1 MMKKL
6 FVTLLSI
13 VYVSLVAAQLKPIK
27 YQDGP
32 QTLNGWMTS
41 TDKSKKGVLILPA
54 WKGADHESK
63 QTALELQKLGYHA
76 FIADI
81 YGEGNVPHD
90 NATAAKI
97 AGYYKTNY
105 QEFVHRIQIALK
117 TFIDLGVDADEI
129 VVIGYCFGGT
139 GALETARAQ
148 LPVKG
153 VVSIHGGL
161 SKGDRPNGPVS
172 TKVLVLH
179 GAEDKS
185 VPESD
190 VEAFRQELKAANT
203 DWQLIYYAG
212 CGHTWTNPESPE
224 YNEVMAKRS
233 WNHLVMF
240 LEEVLN

>member
-1 MMKKL
+1 MKNL
-6 FVTLLSI
+6 FATTILCFFITS
-13 VYVSLVAAQLKPIK
+13 SFAQLHPVK
-27 YQDGP
+27 YQDGD
-32 QTLNGWMTS
+32 QTLNAWYTS
-41 TDKSKKGVLILPA
+41 VENSKKGVLILPA
-54 WKGADHESK
+54 WKGVDHEAR
-63 QTALELQKLGYHA
+63 QAALDLQKLGYHT

-81 YGEGNVPHD
+81 YGEGNIPQD
-90 NATAAKI
+90 NASAAKI
-97 AGYYKTNY
+97 ATFYKTNHKDY
-105 QEFVHRIQIALK
+105 VHRIQLALK
-117 TFIDLGVDADEI
+117 TFIELGIDANEI

-161 SKGDRPNGPVS
+161 SKGDRPHDDIN

-190 VEAFRQELKAANT
+190 VEALRQELKLSNA

-212 CGHTWTNPESPE
+212 CGHTWTNPESKD

-233 WNHLVMF
+233 WRHLEVF
-240 LEEVLN
+240 LEEVLK

>member
-54 WKGADHESK
+54 WKGVDQEARDA
-63 QTALELQKLGYHA
+63 ALELHQLGYHT

-81 YGEGNVPHD
+81 YGEGNTPID
-90 NATAAKI
+90 NASAAKS

-105 QEFVHRIQIALK
+105 EAYVHRIELALQ
-117 TFIDLGVDADEI
+117 TFIQQGIDPNE
-129 VVIGYCFGGT
+129 VVIIGYCFGGT
-139 GALETARAQ
+139 GALEAARAQ

-161 SKGDRPNGPVS
+161 SKGDRPNGSVS

-179 GAEDKS
+179 GAEDLS
-185 VPESD
+185 VPESE
-190 VEAFRQELKAANT
+190 VEELRQELRAAKA

-212 CGHTWTNPESPE
+212 CGHTWTNPLSKD
-224 YNEVMAKRS
+224 YNEIMAKRS
-233 WNHLVMF
+233 WNHLLMF
-240 LEEVLN
+240 LEEVLD